1 MLILVLSITFVCGIA
16 LSAGRP
22 DVAPV
27 AAGTLASAGA
37 ILLLFRRLRLST
49 LLFLGAVTLLAAGVR
64 YTTAL
69 PPGDC
74 SGLAFH
80 NNSGVVEV
88 RGSVVEEAVRKG
100 TYNELVVGKLELLGD
115 GEETPLDGKVLV
127 RTRDLRDFRYG
138 DGVFMRGELEQPPVL
153 GDFDYPGYLARRGI
167 YSTLFCPEM
176 EATGETSG
184 GHILTPL
191 NRLRSHLSE
200 RIAKSLHEPQASLA
214 QALLLGER
222 GSLPRETS
230 DAFARA
236 GAAHLLAVSG
246 LHLGIVIL
254 AVVAVALALM
264 GRQYYLYVWFALA
277 VVWVYAALT
286 GMRPPVVRAAIM
298 ASVFLLA
305 ELSGRQKHAPTA
317 LALAA
322 AVMVGVN
329 PQALW
334 DVSFQLSVLAMGGL
348 VAFYSPIR
356 DGFDMLISHVPSS
369 IVTRAFPPQAR
380 SIASATIAAT
390 ISVWP
395 LGAATF
401 GIVSFV
407 GLPVSLLALPVLPL
421 AISASAAVA
430 LTASISALLAA
441 PFAWL
446 AWLVL
451 TYLLNVVQAFSDV
464 AFAAAEMSPG
474 SVFLTVYYVSLGCA
488 AMYLMLPR
496 VRLERRREE
505 PEAELPWTSR
515 VLRLSVVPLAV
526 ILGLVWAAASAA
538 PDGRLHVVFF
548 DVGQGDAAIITSPGG
563 RTVLIDGGP
572 DGAITCSA
580 LGRFMPFYQ
589 RDIDLVVSSQPHADH
604 LAGLVDVVERMDVG
618 MVVQSPAG
626 HDSLLCD
633 RWGETL
639 ERAGLEALSPVCGH
653 RIDLG
658 DGTVIDFLGPRAE
671 GYRGSSDDIDNNG
684 LIARVCYG
692 TVSFLFAADVRA
704 DVERAMVRNG
714 LPLNSNV
721 LKVGHHGSSTSSC
734 AQFLATVSPSLA
746 VVSVGADNE
755 YGHPHESVLDGIR
768 AHGCELLTTAQSGTV
783 ECISDG
789 ESVRVVVER
798 MA

>member
-1 MLILVLSITFVCGIA
+1 MAAGILALAGAVLLLLRRLPQSALLVLS
-16 LSAGRP
+16 
-22 DVAPV
+22 
-27 AAGTLASAGA
+27 
-37 ILLLFRRLRLST
+37 
-49 LLFLGAVTLLAAGVR
+49 AVTLLVAGVC
-64 YTTAL
+64 YTTSL
-69 PPGDC
+69 PPEDR

-80 NNSGVVEV
+80 NDSGVVEL

-100 TYNELVVGKLELLGD
+100 TYNEILVGKLELLGD
-115 GEETPLDGKVLV
+115 GEQTPLDGKVLV
-127 RTRDLRDFRYG
+127 RTRDLRDYRYG
-138 DGVFMRGELEQPPVL
+138 DVVFMRGELEQPPVL
-153 GDFDYPGYLARRGI
+153 REFDYRGYLARQGI
-167 YSTLFCPEM
+167 YSILFCPEM
-176 EATGETSG
+176 ELTGETAG
-184 GHILTPL
+184 GRILTPL

-200 RIAKSLHEPQASLA
+200 RIARSLHEPQASLA

-222 GSLPRETS
+222 SSLPRETT

-254 AVVAVALALM
+254 AVIAVALALM
-264 GRQYYLYVWFALA
+264 GRQYYFYVWFALV
-277 VVWVYAALT
+277 VVWAYAALT

-298 ASVFLLA
+298 ASVFLMA
-305 ELSGRQKHAPTA
+305 ELAGRQKHAPTA

-356 DGFDMLISHVPSS
+356 DAFDVLISRMPWSGVG
-369 IVTRAFPPQAR
+369 RAFPPQAR

-390 ISVWP
+390 VSVWP

-407 GLPVSLLALPVLPL
+407 GLPVSLLALPILPL
-421 AISASAAVA
+421 AISASAGVA
-430 LTASISALLAA
+430 LTASVSALLAA

-451 TYLLNVVQAFSDV
+451 TYLLNVVQAFSDM
-464 AFAAAEMSPG
+464 AFAMAEMSPG
-474 SVFLTVYYVSLGCA
+474 TVFLTAYYVSLGCA
-488 AMYLMLPR
+488 AVYFMLPR
-496 VRLERRREE
+496 VRMERAREE
-505 PEAELPWTSR
+505 SQVELPWISR
-515 VLRLSVVPLAV
+515 ALRLSTIPLAL

-538 PDGRLHVVFF
+538 PDGNLHVVFF
-548 DVGQGDAAIITSPGG
+548 DVGQGDAALITSPEG

-572 DGAITCSA
+572 DGAGAMSA
-580 LGRFMPFYQ
+580 LGQFMPFYE
-589 RDIDLVVSSQPHADH
+589 RDIDLVISTQPHADH
-604 LAGLVDVVERMDVG
+604 LGGLVDVVERMDVG
-618 MVVQSPAG
+618 MVLQSPAA

-633 RWGETL
+633 RWEKTL
-639 ERAGLEALSPVCGH
+639 EQSGLEALYPARGQRV
-653 RIDLG
+653 DLG

-671 GYRGSSDDIDNNG
+671 GYKGSSNDIDNNG
-684 LIARVCYG
+684 LIARVSYG
-692 TVSFLFAADVRA
+692 EASFLFAADVRE
-704 DVERAMVRNG
+704 DVERAMVRAG
-714 LPLNSNV
+714 LPLNSTV

-734 AQFLATVSPSLA
+734 AQFLAAVSPSLA

-755 YGHPHESVLDGIR
+755 YGHPHAAVLDGLR
-768 AHGCELLTTAQSGTV
+768 AQGCEFLTTAQSGTV

-789 ESVRVVVER
+789 KSVRVFVER
-798 MA
+798 VA